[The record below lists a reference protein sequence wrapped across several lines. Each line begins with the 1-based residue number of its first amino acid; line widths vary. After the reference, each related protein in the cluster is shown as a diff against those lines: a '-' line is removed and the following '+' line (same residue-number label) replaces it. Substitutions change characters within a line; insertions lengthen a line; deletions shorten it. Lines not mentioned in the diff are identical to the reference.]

1 MIGPRFF
8 LIAAWL
14 SASAASSHAALPPK
28 YLEVNEFGKC
38 LAEQSGGT
46 YTAWCMPVK
55 RPKACPRP
63 SWEQLRALK
72 GHDAVPPCPA
82 KAPG

>member
-1 MIGPRFF
+1 MIEMRP
-8 LIAAWL
+8 LIIAPWLLAGAAFG
-14 SASAASSHAALPPK
+14 HAALPPK
-28 YLEVNEFGKC
+28 YLEVDEFGQC
-38 LAEQSGGT
+38 LAEQSKGT

-63 SWEQLRALK
+63 SWEHLRTLK
-72 GHDAVPPCPA
+72 GRDAVPPCPA